1 MKKVFALLLAFVL
14 VFSLAACA
22 QNDPDPDPTPSN
34 PVVDDPTP
42 TPDVDPVVEV
52 TGVKNLYVM
61 NNAFDGL
68 ETSNQCYNAKEWHK
82 AYSLGELIDD
92 NFWFAPADDTTVLT
106 VAYTDFY
113 SDECPIDT
121 FRQKYVSFQQ
131 DNEEYEY
138 ELFVGPAQKE
148 SSDVTYK
155 GYCIVD
161 KEVILFMQDEGWSVS
176 ELFEYVDMADAD
188 AYDFICADGYSETI
202 NKEDIAKC
210 SIFYNDKGGVDATS
224 IQYSQY
230 NLTAIRYI
238 VPAGMEEGSEPA
250 AEGVSKITV
259 ALNAE
264 GVYETEAPY
273 LQNRA
278 GVYYSAWSV
287 ADLVAKLNIT
297 ACDTVKAVSYKD
309 GYTKVDDYATFVQKY
324 IAYQAPN
331 EKGTEKEYF
340 TLGQVQPKDAG
351 VSNAGYYIFSDDAL
365 VFVPAD
371 GITVADAF
379 DAIGMAAVDSYTL
392 TYTDGT
398 TATKTA
404 DEVKAMDLTADLV
417 SIVVA

>member
-1 MKKVFALLLAFVL
+1 MKKVFALLLAFALVL
-14 VFSLAACA
+14 SLAACA
-22 QNDPDPDPTPSN
+22 KDEPTPDPTPD
-34 PVVDDPTP
+34 PGVTDDPV
-42 TPDVDPVVEV
+42 TPDPEPVPEA

-68 ETSNQCYNAKEWHK
+68 ETSSQCYNAKEWHK

-92 NFWFAPADDTTVLT
+92 NFWFAPAEDTTVLT

-113 SDECPIDT
+113 SDECTLDT
-121 FRQKYVSFQQ
+121 FRQKYVSFQK
-131 DNEEYEY
+131 DNEEFEY
-138 ELFVGPAQKE
+138 EIFVGPAQKE

-161 KEVILFMQDEGWSVS
+161 KEVILFMQDEGWNVS
-176 ELFEYVDMADAD
+176 ELFDYVSMAEAD
-188 AYDFICADGYSETI
+188 SYDFICVDGYTETI
-202 NKEDIAKC
+202 VKEDLEKC
-210 SIFYNDKGGVDATS
+210 SIFFNDKGGVDATS
-224 IQYSQY
+224 IQYPQY
-230 NLTAIRYI
+230 NLSGIVYI
-238 VPAGMEEGSEPA
+238 VPNGMEEGSEPA
-250 AEGVSKITV
+250 AEGVSKINV
-259 ALNAE
+259 ALNCE

-287 ADLVAKLNIT
+287 ADLIAKLNIT
-297 ACDTVKAVSYKD
+297 ACDSVKIISYKD
-309 GYTKVDDYATFVQKY
+309 GYTKVDDYATFAEKY

-331 EKGTEKEYF
+331 EKGNEKEYF

-379 DAIGMAAVDSYTL
+379 ETVGMAAADNYTL

-404 DEVKAMDLTADLV
+404 DEVKAMELTADLV
-417 SIVVA
+417 SIVAA